1 METLRL
7 CRQCEKPLKGRSDQK
22 FCDDY
27 CRNAF
32 NNRQNADAN
41 NYVRNINNT
50 LRRNRR
56 ILEGGLR
63 EGEEMAKVPRQKLL
77 SAGFDFGFHT
87 HTYQNKKGQLYTFV
101 YEYGLLPLD
110 ESWCLIVKRKPRD

>member
-1 METLRL
+1 METRS

-41 NYVRNINNT
+41 NYVRNVNNT

-56 ILEGGLR
+56 ILESVIK

-77 SAGFDFGFHT
+77 AAGFDFSFHT
-87 HTYQNKKGQLYTFV
+87 HTYQNKKGQQYSFV
-101 YEYGLLPLD
+101 YEFGWLPL
-110 ESWCLIVKRKPRD
+110 EEGWCLIVKRTPKE

>member
-1 METLRL
+1 MENRL
-7 CRQCEKPLKGRSDQK
+7 CRQCEKPLKGRADQK

-41 NYVRNINNT
+41 NHVRNVNNA

-56 ILEGGLR
+56 ILEGVIR
-63 EGEEMAKVPRQKLL
+63 EGEELATVPRQKLVA
-77 SAGFDFGFHT
+77 AGFDFTFHT
-87 HTYQNKKGQLYTFV
+87 HIYQNKKGQQYNFV
-101 YEYGLLPLD
+101 YEYGWLSLD
-110 ESWCLIVKRKPRD
+110 EGMCLVVRRNPKE